1 MKTKIKIL
9 KEWIEVINPTVLTD
23 KTKA

>member
-9 KEWIEVINPTVLTD
+9 KDWIEEVNPTVLTD